1 MFLINVVSLGK
12 INSWWELFYQK
23 INKREVFVLGDTS
36 IYKVLVIYSEKWEFG
51 SQNPYKIAR
60 YNGKLLIPAV
70 GK

>member
-1 MFLINVVSLGK
+1 M
-12 INSWWELFYQK
+12 QK
-23 INKREVFVLGDTS
+23 INKKEVLVLGDTS

-60 YNGKLLIPAV
+60 YSGKLLIPAV